1 MLFYCNILI
10 NYLKITFF
18 MVNILF
24 FDTKIDVFQ
33 FQYLTLKVLATRFG
47 NNRFFDPKKAIIDL
61 ILTLFLIEFKLL
73 SIT

>member
-1 MLFYCNILI
+1 MLSYCYLLI
-10 NYLKITFF
+10 YHLEMTFF
-18 MVNILF
+18 MPNIIF
-24 FDTKIDVFQ
+24 FDTKIGVFQ

-47 NNRFFDPKKAIIDL
+47 NNRFFDPKNAIIDL